1 MRGRRAADG
10 NGSPAAAADEWPT
23 SVRTEIMSR
32 VTDYQFW
39 ISQTVSYFHP
49 LGVYQHLLQPV
60 RYFHGYND
68 PTAFHVPV
76 LWDNRERPLFKSVE
90 KFRFADSRTFDFRGE
105 PERTLNDKRRTLA
118 DSNERGGK
126 GLCIRPRLPGTGRPI
141 QTGLVFRE
149 AFHPG
154 SARQRTSLFVRAT
167 LPADYARAQRISGW
181 PHFGSRSNDGGLAAA

>member
-49 LGVYQHLLQPV
+49 LGVYQHLLPPI

-76 LWDNRERPLFKSVE
+76 LWDNRERPLF
-90 KFRFADSRTFDFRGE
+90 
-105 PERTLNDKRRTLA
+105 
-118 DSNERGGK
+118 
-126 GLCIRPRLPGTGRPI
+126 
-141 QTGLVFRE
+141 
-149 AFHPG
+149 
-154 SARQRTSLFVRAT
+154 TS
-167 LPADYARAQRISGW
+167 
-181 PHFGSRSNDGGLAAA
+181 SRSKSSASRIAAHLTFGASRDVPLMAEAGLGRQQ